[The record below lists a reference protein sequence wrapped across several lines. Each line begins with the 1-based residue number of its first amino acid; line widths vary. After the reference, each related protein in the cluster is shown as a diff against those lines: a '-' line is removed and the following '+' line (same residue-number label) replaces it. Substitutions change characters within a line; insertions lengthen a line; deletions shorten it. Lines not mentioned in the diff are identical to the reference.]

1 MPNPK
6 GYNQYK
12 RGPGSSSTA
21 KGTRK
26 GPTAAD
32 AMALKAKYPNLPIG
46 GVPGASGFSV
56 KLGSTTVPP
65 KTRAPKNTKKAT
77 PKPKTKP
84 KAKPKTPRRAPTRA
98 DAIALKA
105 KYPNLPITVG
115 R

>member
-12 RGPGSSSTA
+12 RGPGASGKA
-21 KGTRK
+21 KATRK

-46 GVPGASGFSV
+46 GVPSAGFSV
-56 KLGSTTVPP
+56 PLKSTTVPP
-65 KTRAPKNTKKAT
+65 KPRKPKNAKKAT
-77 PKPKTKP
+77 PKPKTA
-84 KAKPKTPRRAPTRA
+84 KAKPKAPRRSPTRA